1 MSHITRNT
9 PRVEKVDL
17 SMKNE
22 TRRLKLTAIIN
33 QIDEII
39 EKCVRFQENLGEAYC
54 KIAAER
60 ILKPGA
66 YDRPINF

>member
-1 MSHITRNT
+1 
-9 PRVEKVDL
+9 
-17 SMKNE
+17 MKNE